1 MRYAPI
7 PSEGQTGAR
16 QVQTGEATIMIVNVS
31 GVQGC
36 DTESKFRRG
45 ERRWLNS
52 GLLAT
57 IVIACIADAGP
68 ATAQPRQEQSIVLA
82 RQGAF
87 EAGGTVRSDEKGT
100 LSCDHGYVE
109 YQIPVK
115 ARAVSLVMWHSSA
128 AKVWQNRWD
137 GGEGYQSIFLRR
149 GFPVYLWDG
158 PRVGR
163 GNWGCENYTFKS
175 ETGRDQQNFV
185 AWRLGAKYLEWFPGV
200 QFPTNDPKAWDQ
212 ATRARYD
219 EFDTVKNAQLETDAA
234 AKAIDQ
240 IGPSVLVTNSAGGW
254 RAMLTALKTKSDNIK
269 AIVAYENPG
278 YIFPEGQGPQ
288 LEPGPFGPVYVPM
301 SEFKKLTRI
310 PIQFVWGD
318 NIEKSPVWTKYL
330 GWCKQFVALVNA
342 NGGHAE
348 ILQLPSVG
356 LKGNTHIAFADLNN
370 VAVADQLSAFLRR
383 NKLDLRAAAS
393 GKAKR

>member
-1 MRYAPI
+1 MDVDSAPWGGI
-7 PSEGQTGAR
+7 EW
-16 QVQTGEATIMIVNVS
+16 
-31 GVQGC
+31 
-36 DTESKFRRG
+36 KFRRG
-45 ERRWLNS
+45 ERRPPNVALS
-52 GLLAT
+52 AAIILAC
-57 IVIACIADAGP
+57 VSQV
-68 ATAQPRQEQSIVLA
+68 ATAAAQPRQEQPIELA

-87 EAGGTVRSDEKGT
+87 EAGGKVLSDDKGT

-109 YQIPVK
+109 YQIPVR
-115 ARAVSLVMWHSSA
+115 AREVALFMWHSSS

-163 GNWGCENYTFKS
+163 GNWGCESYTYTPV
-175 ETGRDQQNFV
+175 TGRDQGNFI
-185 AWRLGAKYLEWFPGV
+185 AWRFGPKYPEWFPGL
-200 QFPTNDPKAWDQ
+200 QFPTSDPKAWET

-254 RAMLTALKTKSDNIK
+254 RALLTALKTKSDNIK

-278 YIFPEGQGPQ
+278 FVFPEGKGPQ
-288 LEPGPFGPVYVPM
+288 LDPGPFGPVYVPM
-301 SEFKKLTRI
+301 SEFMKLTRL

-318 NIEKSPVWTKYL
+318 NVEKSPIWTKHFAL
-330 GWCKQFVALVNA
+330 CEKFVELINA
-342 NGGHAE
+342 NGGRAE
-348 ILQLPSVG
+348 ILRLPSAG
-356 LKGNTHIAFADLNN
+356 LKGNTHIPFADLNN
-370 VAVADQLSAFLRR
+370 VAVADLLSAFLQRH
-383 NKLDLRAAAS
+383 KLDQRATPNGDAA
-393 GKAKR
+393 R

>member
-1 MRYAPI
+1 MRLSRAI
-7 PSEGQTGAR
+7 AGGA
-16 QVQTGEATIMIVNVS
+16 
-31 GVQGC
+31 QGRE
-36 DTESKFRRG
+36 TESKFRCG
-45 ERRWLNS
+45 ERPWLS
-52 GLLAT
+52 SRLLAT
-57 IVIACIADAGP
+57 IVFACVADVGA
-68 ATAQPRQEQSIVLA
+68 ATAQPRQEQPIVLA

-87 EAGGTVRSDEKGT
+87 EVGGNVLRGDKGT
-100 LSCDHGYVE
+100 LSCDHGHVE
-109 YQIPVK
+109 YQIPVQ
-115 ARAVSLVMWHSSA
+115 ARAVALFMWHSSS

-163 GNWGCENYTFKS
+163 GNWGCESYTYTP
-175 ETGRDQQNFV
+175 EAGRDQQNFV
-185 AWRLGAKYLEWFPGV
+185 AWRLGAKYPEWFPGV
-200 QFPTNDPKAWDQ
+200 QFPTNDPKAWEQ

-254 RAMLTALKTKSDNIK
+254 RAMLTALKTKSDNVK
-269 AIVAYENPG
+269 AIVAYENAG
-278 YIFPEGQGPQ
+278 FVFPEGQGPQ

-301 SEFKKLTRI
+301 SEFKKLTRF

-318 NIEKSPVWTKYL
+318 NIDKSPAWTKHL
-330 GWCKQFVALVNA
+330 EHCKQFVDLVNA

-348 ILQLPSVG
+348 ILALPSVG
-356 LKGNTHIAFADLNN
+356 LKGNTHIPFADLNN

-383 NKLDLRAAAS
+383 NELDLRVAAS
-393 GKAKR
+393 RKAKQ